1 MGECGWKCVGT
12 PHPNTLSYTS
22 RIPLATSLPLTPT
35 HFSTHPIH
43 FPTPLPT
50 LFHSSHVFSY
60 SSPHPN
66 TLPYT
71 PHIPH
76 TSSHSSPH
84 LPLHPKTLPHS
95 PHIFPH
101 SLDHVAKLPCDD
113 VTLINLTGLWKSPI
127 KFFNTTRN
135 LKSCFGLGNVNFR
148 CMKVW
153 RSYWQLLVPQQS

>member
-1 MGECGWKCVGT
+1 MGKCVWT
-12 PHPNTLSYTS
+12 PHRNTLSYTS
-22 RIPLATSLPLTPT
+22 PIPLATSLPLTPT
-35 HFSTHPIH
+35 HFPTHPIN

-50 LFHSSHVFSY
+50 LFHSPLIFPY

-71 PHIPH
+71 PH

-84 LPLHPKTLPHS
+84 LPLHLNTLPHS

-101 SLDHVAKLPCDD
+101 SLDYVAKLPCDD

-127 KFFNTTRN
+127 KFFKTARY
-135 LKSCFGLGNVNFR
+135 LKSCFGVGNVNFR
-148 CMKVW
+148 CIKVW
-153 RSYWQLLVPQQS
+153 RSYWQPSEIQSHTLGVYC